1 MNMGDGVFGNPIT
14 NSTLKRLPEFE
25 DDYNITSID
34 RACVAL
40 NMKNAEE
47 KNVRAL
53 QYLEMLKEKCGVDLG
68 TLCLLYNATG
78 DTIKLVTYKNWYGNI
93 GASPYPM
100 EIANGQ
106 WGAFLHVKKSP
117 GPNSVGAVVYRGKDP
132 TGVECDWMVSFDNP
146 DNKVQLNTK
155 AYTEVREIDH
165 FLLDSTWATIYNLM
179 QSSGYFHDST
189 KDKNNQKGCSLS
201 VSIGNDHF
209 PIAVAVF
216 TLQDV

>member
-1 MNMGDGVFGNPIT
+1 MGDAVFGNPIR
-14 NSTLKRLPEFE
+14 NSTLRGLLEFE

-34 RACVAL
+34 RARVAL

-53 QYLEMLKEKCGVDLG
+53 QYLENLKENCGVDLG

-78 DTIKLVTYKNWYGNI
+78 NTIKFVTHKNWYGNI

-106 WGAFLHVKKSP
+106 WGAFLHVKRNP
-117 GPNSVGAVVYRGKDP
+117 DPNSDGAVVYRGKDP
-132 TGVECDWMVSFDNP
+132 TEVECDWMVSWHNH
-146 DNKVQLNTK
+146 DNKVHWNTK
-155 AYTEVREIDH
+155 AYAKVREIDH
-165 FLLDSTWATIYNLM
+165 FLPDRTWGTIYDSML
-179 QSSGYFHDST
+179 SSGYFHDST
-189 KDKNNQKGCSLS
+189 RDNDNRTGCSLS

-216 TLQDV
+216 KLQDV